1 MTTRIP
7 FRVRN
12 ESNRSLLL
20 SITDRPVEIATTS
33 LGAAAGQLPP
43 MSTLETFFGDDDVLV
58 VSADGISIEKKE
70 KEKEE
75 TNG

>member
-1 MTTRIP
+1 MTQRIP

-12 ESNRSLLL
+12 ESNRPLLL
-20 SITDRPVEIATTS
+20 SITDRPVEIVTTS
-33 LGAAAGQLPP
+33 LGAEAGQLPP

-58 VSADGISIEKKE
+58 MSADGISIEKKE
-70 KEKEE
+70 KEE